1 MSDTMERTE
10 LTDLDELIGDLE
22 TRITETELPETEA
35 HSGHCSNVCTVLVCG
50 TVVICS

>member
-35 HSGHCSNVCTVLVCG
+35 DTGHCSGLCTVVVCA
-50 TVVICS
+50 TVVIC